1 VFIKQSA
8 HDIRVF
14 VDDTMRRMNALLN
27 EFTEVI
33 LRNRQRDQSEI
44 LPEEEERVREF
55 RDR

>member
-1 VFIKQSA
+1 
-8 HDIRVF
+8 
-14 VDDTMRRMNALLN
+14 MRRMNALLN